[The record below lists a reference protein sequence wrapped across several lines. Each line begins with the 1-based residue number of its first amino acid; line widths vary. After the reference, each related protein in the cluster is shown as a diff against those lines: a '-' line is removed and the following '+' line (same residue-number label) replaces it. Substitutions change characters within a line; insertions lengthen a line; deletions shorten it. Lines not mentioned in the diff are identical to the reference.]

1 MSSAQLSVL
10 GLSVVSIGL
19 QLWLGRTAERV
30 AGIAFLVA
38 MLGTPL
44 VDGLQ
49 IGGLRW
55 GVGLLALGLFG
66 TLAWLSLIAERW
78 WLTAAAGVQLLSIAT
93 YLVAV
98 LNPDVQ
104 VWASVSFRIV
114 VWTELMLIGL
124 FGVWESRAAPY
135 ARPVPR
141 QPEPHF
147 RTTFPRP

>member
-1 MSSAQLSVL
+1 MNAAQLAVL

-19 QLWLGRTAERV
+19 QLWLGRTVERL

-49 IGGLRW
+49 VGGLRW

-66 TLAWLSLIAERW
+66 TLTWLSLAAERW

-93 YLVAV
+93 YLVAL

-124 FGVWESRAAPY
+124 FGVWEARAAPY
-135 ARPVPR
+135 AQPATARPEAPFPTIPR
-141 QPEPHF
+141 L
-147 RTTFPRP
+147 